1 MSAMVKGELPLGVVL
16 RCFRLARAV
25 APTRGS
31 SAWPAVFLVVWLIL
45 WASPLR
51 AQGFEPSFTVGA
63 GIQTDYQHV
72 EANASPD
79 DQFSLGHARIYL
91 GGDITPNIS
100 AMFNTDYS
108 TNYNTLEILDA
119 VAEFHTTSPMF
130 NVWFGRFLP
139 PSDRDNFTGPFY
151 SNEWDVY
158 EDGIQDG
165 YSAVFQ
171 GRDNGIAYWGDFKTN
186 PVKIKASLGVFDG
199 NSVDGDKNVIWA
211 GRLQFDFWDP
221 ENGYYLNSTY
231 YGDKNLIALGVA
243 TQAQANATGS
253 ATAEGTTVDFLLEKK
268 VLNGGAFTVESE
280 FADYNGFG
288 GYYAGYGNDSGAYG
302 LVSFLEPK
310 VVGIGKFEFLGK
322 YAIAEATDGAFIS
335 GGYGPRLQSF
345 RQNTTEVDVD
355 YVIKQF
361 DARLMSFYLNKHYNE
376 VNLDTWAAGI
386 GLQIQLS
393 KTIK

>member
-1 MSAMVKGELPLGVVL
+1 MTVTEVTGVSFRRFLPA
-16 RCFRLARAV
+16 CFIGL
-25 APTRGS
+25 
-31 SAWPAVFLVVWLIL
+31 LIL
-45 WASPLR
+45 CALPIR
-51 AQGFEPSFTVGA
+51 AQTFQPSFTVGA

-72 EANASPD
+72 EANAAPD

-108 TNYNTLEILDA
+108 TSTNTLQILDA

-151 SNEWDVY
+151 ANEWY
-158 EDGIQDG
+158 MFQDGIQDG
-165 YSAVFQ
+165 YSSVFQ
-171 GRDNGIAYWGDFKTN
+171 GRDNGIAYWGDFKAM
-186 PVKIKASLGVFDG
+186 PVKIKASIGVFDG
-199 NSVDGDKNVIWA
+199 SSVDGDKNVIWA

-243 TQAQANATGS
+243 TQAQADATGS
-253 ATAEGTTVDFLLEKK
+253 ATAEGTTVDILLEKK

-288 GYYAGYGNDSGAYG
+288 GYYAGYGNDTGTYG

-310 VVGIGKFEFLGK
+310 VIGIGKFEFLGK
-322 YAIAEATDGAFIS
+322 YAIADATHGAFKVDEH
-335 GGYGPRLQSF
+335 GARFQSF
-345 RQNTTEVDVD
+345 RQDTTEVDVD
-355 YVIKQF
+355 YIIKQF

-376 VNLDTWAAGI
+376 VNLDSWAAGI